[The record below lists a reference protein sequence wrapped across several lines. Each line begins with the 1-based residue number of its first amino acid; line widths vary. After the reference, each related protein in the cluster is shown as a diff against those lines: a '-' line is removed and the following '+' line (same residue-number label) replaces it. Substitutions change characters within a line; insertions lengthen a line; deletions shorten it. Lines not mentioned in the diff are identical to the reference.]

1 VTRAVQAP
9 AALASS
15 QASVGGYLYDSELP
29 LTSLI
34 FVLPLMAIYEVGT
47 RFLTTAAHRGYQE
60 QIIAFNMTQR
70 LCQLLGVH
78 AQHVPPLVVAVIL
91 LSWHAARRAKWQ
103 VHAGTLICMAFES
116 AALALPL
123 ILLSREAARYLPLA
137 TIHGATRDSIIM
149 SLGAGVYEELV
160 FRLILITS
168 LSMIFRE
175 PLRQHPVIGSLGV
188 VLISA
193 FAFSG
198 YHYLSPIEHF
208 TWRSLVF
215 RSVAGAYFGALF
227 LLRGFGITAGC
238 HSAYDLLILAF

>member
-1 VTRAVQAP
+1 MTRAVQAP
-9 AALASS
+9 EQDSGS
-15 QASVGGYLYDSELP
+15 QASVGGYLNDSELP
-29 LTSLI
+29 LTSLV
-34 FVLPLMAIYEVGT
+34 FLLPLMAIYEVGT
-47 RFLTTAAHRGYQE
+47 QFLTTAAHHGAQE

-70 LCQLLGVH
+70 LCELLGVH
-78 AQHVPPLVVAVIL
+78 AQHLPAFVVASVL
-91 LSWHAARRAKWQ
+91 LGWHLARRAKWQ
-103 VHAGTLICMAFES
+103 VNAMTLFVMAFEC

-137 TIHGATRDSIIM
+137 AINGTTRDSIIM

-160 FRLILITS
+160 FRLILFTS

-175 PLRQHPVIGSLGV
+175 PLKNHPMLGGLGI

-208 TWRSLVF
+208 SWRTFVF
-215 RSVAGAYFGALF
+215 RTVAGAYFGGLF

-238 HSAYDLLILAF
+238 HSAYDLLILTI